1 MGEVYKA
8 RDSRLDRTVAVKL
21 IPARLSQDSDLRKRL
36 DTEARAISKLSH
48 PNICTLHDIGHQDG
62 TDFLVLEYVEGKTL
76 RELMAA
82 GGLPMPKIILIA
94 VQVAEGLAKAHEVG
108 IIHRDLKP
116 ENLMVSPDVVKIL
129 DFGLAKLGL
138 EEEASQNETQSIESG
153 STKPGV
159 ILGTFKY
166 MSPEQANGQPL
177 DFRSDQFSLGTVLYE
192 MVTGKNPFA
201 KADLQQTLIAI
212 LREEP
217 APIASLNPEVPPPF
231 SWVIERCLEKE
242 PEKRYFSTR
251 DLVRD
256 LVAIRDRLTDLQPAR
271 AEERPSNLPAASTAL
286 IGRENEMAAVKQ
298 LLLRRE
304 VRLVTVTGPGGIGKS
319 HFATEVA
326 REVAEHFPFGVYF
339 VPLAS
344 ISDSSVIASVIAQML
359 GVRETGGQRPLES
372 LKQHM
377 RKNVTTPM
385 LLLVDN
391 FEHLL
396 GATPMLAELL
406 ALAQGLKIL
415 VTSRAALRVHD
426 EHEFA
431 LPPLALPDS
440 KAANSLASLGEY
452 PAIALFVQRAA
463 AVKPGFALTNEN
475 ASAVTEICTRLD
487 GLPLAIQLAAAR
499 IRLLPPA
506 AMRSRLASRL
516 QLLTSGARDLPA
528 RQQTLRHTIDWSYDL
543 LSEAERKLFRRL
555 SVFAGGFTLE
565 AAESACDTKQDLEL
579 DVLDGLS
586 SMVDKSLVRQVEQ
599 ADGEPRFVMLE
610 TIREYGLEKLSASG
624 EQTLTC
630 KAHAAYYVVLAED
643 AATEKNASEIE
654 TWMDRFE
661 TEHDNFRLALDWL
674 IEAKNGEWGVR
685 LATALFRFW
694 ETREYFTEGRH
705 RLEAVLQLPSTPAQ
719 DAVRMRALFAAGV
732 LASNQRDYE
741 AAEHLFGQSLEIAKR
756 QQDQQSVAVALN
768 ALAVLNRSQAKLE
781 AANEMFKE
789 SLTVWKQLGD
799 RLAVARGLSNLATVR
814 RLQGNFEEARELYE
828 ECQAIFGELGD
839 RAGIAWAFNYQADLL
854 REQGDLAEARA
865 LYECGIG
872 AFREVNDR
880 WGIAG
885 SLADL
890 GNLTREQGDF
900 AASEEMYRESLSLF
914 RELGH
919 KRGIARALESFA
931 AVAAARV
938 DAERALRLA
947 GVAAAL
953 RQSIGA
959 PLTVAEQKKLD
970 KHLEP
975 ARTKLSTAAARAAW
989 LEGWVMPIEAAVAE
1003 VLKPKS

>member
-1 MGEVYKA
+1 M
-8 RDSRLDRTVAVKL
+8 VAVKL
-21 IPARLSQDSDLRKRL
+21 IPARLSQDPELRKRL

-48 PNICTLHDIGHQDG
+48 PNICTLHDVGHQDG
-62 TDFLVLEYVEGKTL
+62 TYFLILEYVEGKTL

-82 GGLPMPKIILIA
+82 GGLPIRKIIPIA
-94 VQVAEGLAKAHEVG
+94 VQIAEGLAKAHEAG

-129 DFGLAKLGL
+129 DFGLAKVGL
-138 EEEASQNETQSIESG
+138 PDANQADTLSIESG
-153 STKPGV
+153 ATKAGV

-166 MSPEQANGQPL
+166 MSPEQVNGHPL
-177 DFRSDQFSLGTVLYE
+177 DFRSDQFSFGTVLYE
-192 MVTGKNPFA
+192 MVTGKNPFVRA
-201 KADLQQTLIAI
+201 NLSQTLLAI

-256 LVAIRDRLTDLQPAR
+256 LVAIRDRLTDLQPVR
-271 AEERPSNLPAASTAL
+271 TEEHPSNLPGPSTPL
-286 IGRENEMAAVKQ
+286 IGRLNEMAAVEQ

-304 VRLVTVTGPGGIGKS
+304 VRLVTLTGPGGIGKS

-326 REVAEHFPFGVYF
+326 REVADHFPFGVYF

-344 ISDSSVIASVIAQML
+344 ISDAGVIPSMIAQTL

-372 LKQHM
+372 LKEYM
-377 RKNVTTPM
+377 RKNVTAPM
-385 LLLVDN
+385 LLLIDN
-391 FEHLL
+391 LEHLMA
-396 GATPMLAELL
+396 ATSLLAELL
-406 ALAQGLKIL
+406 ALAPALKIM

-440 KAANSLASLGEY
+440 KAPHSLSSLAEY
-452 PAIALFVQRAA
+452 PAIALFVQRAV

-475 ASAVTEICTRLD
+475 ASAVTEICARLD

-499 IRLLPPA
+499 IKLLPPA
-506 AMRSRLASRL
+506 AMRNRLASRL
-516 QLLTSGARDLPA
+516 QLLTSGARDLPV

-555 SVFAGGFTLE
+555 SVFANGFTIE
-565 AAESACDTKQDLEL
+565 AAESVCDTKQDLGL
-579 DVLDGLS
+579 NVLDGLS

-599 ADGEPRFVMLE
+599 GDGEPRFHMLE
-610 TIREYGLEKLSASG
+610 TIREYGLEKLIASA
-624 EQTLTC
+624 EETLTC

-643 AATEKNASEIE
+643 AARENSPKEVTA
-654 TWMDRFE
+654 WMDRFE
-661 TEHDNFRLALDWL
+661 TEHDNFRAALDWL
-674 IEAKNGEWGVR
+674 IKAKNAEWGMR

-694 ETREYFTEGRH
+694 EMREYFTEGRH
-705 RLEAVLQLPSTPAQ
+705 WLEAVLKVPSTPGQ
-719 DAVRMRALFAAGV
+719 DTLRMRALFVAAV
-732 LASNQRDYE
+732 LAANQRDYDASE
-741 AAEHLFGQSLEIAKR
+741 RLFGENLDIAR
-756 QQDQQSVAVALN
+756 RHHDQQSMAVSLN
-768 ALAVLNRSQAKLE
+768 ASGVTNRVLGKLN
-781 AANEMFKE
+781 AANELFEE
-789 SLTVWKQLGD
+789 SLKLWKQLGD
-799 RLAVARGLSNLATVR
+799 LHAVARELSNLATVHK
-814 RLQGNFEEARELYE
+814 LQGNFEQARELYE
-828 ECQAIFGELGD
+828 ECQAIFAQLGD
-839 RAGIAWAFNYQADLL
+839 RTGIAWAFNHQADLL
-854 REQGDLAEARA
+854 REQGDLVQARA
-865 LYECGIG
+865 LYECAIG

-890 GNLTREQGDF
+890 GNLTREQGDYT
-900 AASEEMYRESLSLF
+900 ASEELYRESLGLF
-914 RELGH
+914 RELEH

-931 AVAAARV
+931 ALAAARA

-959 PLTVAEQKKLD
+959 SLTVAEQKKLD

-975 ARTKLSTAAARAAW
+975 VRTKLSIAAARAAW
-989 LEGWVMPIEAAVAE
+989 LEGWVMSVEAAVAE
-1003 VLKPKS
+1003 VLRPKA